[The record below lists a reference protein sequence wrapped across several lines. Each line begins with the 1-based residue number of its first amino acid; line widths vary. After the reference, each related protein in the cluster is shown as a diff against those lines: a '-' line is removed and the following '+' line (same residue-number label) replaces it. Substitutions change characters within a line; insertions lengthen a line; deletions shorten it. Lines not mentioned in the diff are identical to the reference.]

1 MKQDYKS
8 LKINKVLESSFI
20 LLLVLLLLSSS
31 RVNTNLA
38 RANNEYKLASS
49 LTSNKVYE
57 DDLDY
62 GFKVSDKLIG
72 SGVIK
77 LVVDENK
84 LKGIAKGT
92 GKTDQCN
99 VDFLTSFEGNLNEKK
114 GSINI
119 SVNGIGDPKGIPI
132 PGKISFDG
140 PLKGHFKDKKLS
152 LIGKVHIKG
161 KLAQVAGFKK
171 EEEIEIEIDTSK
183 LIPAALKKIQNA
195 EKLALL

>member
-1 MKQDYKS
+1 MKRNYKS
-8 LKINKVLESSFI
+8 LKISTAIKNSFI
-20 LLLVLLLLSSS
+20 LLLVLFLVISPK
-31 RVNTNLA
+31 VNTNSA
-38 RANNEYKLASS
+38 RANNECE
-49 LTSNKVYE
+49 KVYE
-57 DDLDY
+57 DDLTY

-72 SGVIK
+72 SGVIQ
-77 LVVDENK
+77 LAVDENK

-99 VDFLTSFEGNLNEKK
+99 VDFLTNFEGNLNEKK

-119 SVNGIGDPKGIPI
+119 SVKGIGDPVGILI

-140 PLKGHFKDKKLS
+140 PLKGHLKDKKLS

-161 KLAQVAGFKK
+161 KLASIAGFKK
-171 EEEIEIEIDTSK
+171 EEEIVIEIDTSK